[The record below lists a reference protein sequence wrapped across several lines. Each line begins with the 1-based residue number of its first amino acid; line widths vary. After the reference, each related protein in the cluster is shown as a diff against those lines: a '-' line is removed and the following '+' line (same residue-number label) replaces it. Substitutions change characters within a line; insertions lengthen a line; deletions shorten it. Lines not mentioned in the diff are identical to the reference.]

1 MGGGGGGV
9 PTVDP
14 TEKSMYQ
21 NLVGPGSQQIYNTGF
36 DPQLQLYNYLAA
48 QNRDAANVASSMS
61 GVANSPYAAGIDAQ
75 QASLFDMN
83 WQNQQLQRQAQAL
96 SSINQGV
103 NAGSG
108 MTSAA
113 AQAEQANTYASTAP
127 MQAFGQLGSAILGK

>member
-14 TEKSMYQ
+14 TEQSMYK
-21 NLVGPGSQQIYNTGF
+21 NLVGPGSQQIYNTAF
-36 DPQLQLYNYLAA
+36 DPQLSLYNYLSA
-48 QNRDAANVASSMS
+48 QNRDATNVASSMA
-61 GVANSPYAAGIDAQ
+61 GVSNSPYAAGISAQ
-75 QASLFDMN
+75 QQDLFNQN
-83 WQNQQLQRQAQAL
+83 WQNQQLQRQATGLGA
-96 SSINQGV
+96 INQGV

-113 AQAEQANTYASTAP
+113 AQAEQANTYAQTAP